1 MRWFCVLLVLVRVR
15 DKLMVVC
22 CEAGGMVVDLR
33 DWAVAVV
40 VFGSVFIVV
49 LIGRVD
55 EWVHFFAY
63 SVDVEVGD
71 VEEFEFIH

>member
-1 MRWFCVLLVLVRVR
+1 M
-15 DKLMVVC
+15 
-22 CEAGGMVVDLR
+22 
-33 DWAVAVV
+33 V

-49 LIGRVD
+49 LICRVD